1 MRDATRKLLLD
12 AFESCCAIESW
23 VVGKSY
29 EDYDAD
35 RQLRRAVEREFE
47 IVGEAVNRLRRTEPE
62 TAQRIRNLSR
72 IVAFR
77 NIVIH
82 GYDTVD
88 NAAVWG
94 IIETKL
100 QEFKDDLRSLLNEP
114 EQGA

>member
-1 MRDATRKLLLD
+1 MRDITRKLLLD
-12 AFESCCAIESW
+12 ALESCRAIEGW
-23 VVGKSY
+23 VGGKSY
-29 EDYDAD
+29 TEYDSD

-47 IVGEAVNRLRRTEPE
+47 IIGEAVNRLSRTEPV
-62 TAQRIRNLSR
+62 TAQRIRNLPR

-100 QEFKDDLRSLLNEP
+100 REFKEDLQTLLDEP
-114 EQGA
+114 DQGS